1 MSVKINGLK
10 KLQSNLED
18 KVGRNKMEK
27 IVDRALL
34 QGAEVFV
41 KELKQNFQ
49 SFRDT
54 GASIDE
60 ITISEPTTGPNG
72 RQVNIHWKGPDGRY
86 RIIHINEW
94 GTIKNPN
101 PRGKGKIALSLNSGK
116 SEYRKVIKKIIEGEL

>member
-1 MSVKINGLK
+1 MSVKITGLK
-10 KLQSNLED
+10 KLQTSLED
-18 KVGRNKMEK
+18 KLGKKQMEK
-27 IVDRALL
+27 VVDKALL

-60 ITISEPTTGPNG
+60 ITISEPTDGPNG
-72 RQVNIHWKGPDGRY
+72 RQVKIHWKGPDGRF

-94 GTIKNPN
+94 GTVKNPN
-101 PRGKGKIALSLNSGK
+101 PRGKGKVALSLNSGK
-116 SEYRKVIKKIIEGEL
+116 KEYRKVIKKILEGVI

>member
-18 KVGRNKMEK
+18 KVGRKQMEK

-41 KELKQNFQ
+41 KELKRNFQ

-54 GASIDE
+54 GASISE

-72 RQVNIHWKGPDGRY
+72 RQVKIHWKGPDGRY

-116 SEYRKVIKKIIEGEL
+116 GEYRKIIKKIIEGEL